1 MDDAAATGVGSKG
14 EGGRQSPEVEILA
27 PGHVR
32 LRLII
37 AYDGSAYAGWQRQPD
52 DPSVQQRVEEALAR
66 LFPGG
71 PTVSGSSRTD
81 TGVHAAALCAHVDL
95 PREQLRMPVR
105 KLVLALNAWLPEDI
119 RVLSARRVPAQF
131 HARFSAEGKEY
142 RYRVWNHPAHHPLW
156 RRLSWHVPRPLDLQA
171 MRRAARLFEGQH
183 DFIAFSASPGYARNH
198 TVRTVTRCALVRSGP
213 LLTLVIRA
221 DGFLYKMCRG
231 IVGTLVQVG
240 LGRFPPEVI
249 PDLLSARD
257 RRLSGMTAPAHG
269 LVLWKVFYPRSGQ
282 RLAHPARRHP
292 ADSKTDEHRPG
303 RT

>member
-1 MDDAAATGVGSKG
+1 MDDAAATGPDPLAGIEPQAPG
-14 EGGRQSPEVEILA
+14 VEILA

-32 LRLII
+32 LQLLI
-37 AYDGSAYAGWQRQPD
+37 AYDGAGYAGWQRQPED
-52 DPSVQQRVEEALAR
+52 LSVQQRVEEALAR
-66 LFPGG
+66 LFPGR

-81 TGVHAAALCAHVDL
+81 TGVHAAGLCAHVDV
-95 PREQLRMPVR
+95 PREQFRMPGR

-119 RVLSARRVPAQF
+119 RVLSVRRVPAQF
-131 HARFSAEGKEY
+131 HARFSARGKEY
-142 RYRVWNHPAHHPLW
+142 RYQVWNHPAHHPLW
-156 RRLSWHVPRPLDLQA
+156 RRQSWHVPRTLDLAA
-171 MRRAARLFEGQH
+171 MRRAARLFEGRH
-183 DFIAFSASPGYARNH
+183 DYLAFSASPGYLRNH
-198 TVRTVTRCALVRSGP
+198 TIRTVTRCALVRSGP
-213 LLTLVIRA
+213 LLTVVIRA

-269 LVLWKVFYPRSGQ
+269 LVLWKVFYPRSGK

-292 ADSKTDEHRPG
+292 AASQTDEHRPG
-303 RT
+303 